1 MPVYLNESNVKTD
14 PSSVFAKMVL
24 ADAEVKRII
33 DFISKHTGKSK
44 TEIEQLLKEE
54 ANHAAKMAKKSPL
67 LFTTAEKMVIQAT
80 LFRLF
85 DPQNPNAMKVPDE
98 DPKLPTPRGAPE
110 FDPVIFSALIRR
122 IKAEHDSIFPLRNPF
137 TIKPIISPRIVIVP
151 SKYEEDKKFN
161 DITTAAATPKGEF
174 IFNKHFMQQCMNY
187 AHVRGIKP
195 QGKKYKSN
203 GGDFPDEY
211 AMLEF
216 LVLHEFY
223 HYTHGD
229 FHYMKTLKD
238 VYGEQADPKLINWVG
253 DYRTNYSLVKAGY
266 EPIPVGLYN
275 EHINYDSKLTY
286 KQMYNAVME
295 ELERLNSLPK
305 VGDVIFNKKTNKHHV
320 ITSVSDDSMKVKAR
334 PATPAEIANA
344 QKVQASKKQKAKVN
358 DDTWGD

>member
-1 MPVYLNESNVKTD
+1 MYLDESNVKVD
-14 PSSVFAKMVL
+14 PASVFAKMVL
-24 ADAEVKRII
+24 ADADVKRII
-33 DFISKHTGKSK
+33 NFIAQQTGKSK
-44 TEIEQLLKEE
+44 TDIEEILKKK
-54 ANHAAKMAKKSPL
+54 ADHAAKMAKKSPL
-67 LFTTAEKMVIQAT
+67 LFTTAEKLTIQAT

-85 DPQNPNAMKVPDE
+85 NAENPKAMKVHDE
-98 DPKLPTPRGAPE
+98 DPKLPTPASAPQ
-110 FDPVIFSALIRR
+110 FDPVIFSSLIRR

-137 TIKPIISPRIVIVP
+137 TIKPITSPRIVIVP

-161 DITTAAATPKGEF
+161 NITTAAATPKGEF
-174 IFNKHFMQQCMNY
+174 IFNRHFMQQCMNY
-187 AHVRGIKP
+187 AHVRGTKP

-203 GGDFPDEY
+203 GGEFPDEY

-238 VYGEQADPKLINWVG
+238 AYGEGANPKIINWVG
-253 DYRTNYSLVKAGY
+253 DYRTNYALAKAGY

-286 KQMYNAVME
+286 KQMYNEVKE

-320 ITSVSDDSMKVKAR
+320 ITAVSDDDMKVKAR

-344 QKVQASKKQKAKVN
+344 QKAQAAKKQKIKVN
-358 DDTWGD
+358 DDTWDD